1 MSTPIGTGFLLV
13 AAAAAALLARPAA
26 TQTLPY
32 GGIGATVSSF
42 HARNPHD
49 GGTPPIGVADY
60 RVTGTRLRR
69 VQAFSVVVNPN
80 SQLSATQ
87 LARLLLGT
95 HLPPDTTTVQPWN
108 GYCIILKSR
117 WLGRMIGLP
126 YLWTWVSQAKQ
137 SAVIQASTVPAC
149 RG

>member
-1 MSTPIGTGFLLV
+1 MSAPIGKPLLLVV
-13 AAAAAALLARPAA
+13 AAAILIAAPAA

-42 HARNPHD
+42 LARNPHSA
-49 GGTPPIGVADY
+49 GTPPIGVVYYQVNA
-60 RVTGTRLRR
+60 TRLGR
-69 VQAFSVVVNPN
+69 VLAFGVAVNPK
-80 SQLSATQ
+80 SRLSAIQ
-87 LARLLLGT
+87 LVRLVLGT

-117 WLGRMIGLP
+117 WLGRVIGLP
-126 YLWTWVSQAKQ
+126 YLWAAATPANQTA
-137 SAVIQASTVPAC
+137 AINASSYPAC